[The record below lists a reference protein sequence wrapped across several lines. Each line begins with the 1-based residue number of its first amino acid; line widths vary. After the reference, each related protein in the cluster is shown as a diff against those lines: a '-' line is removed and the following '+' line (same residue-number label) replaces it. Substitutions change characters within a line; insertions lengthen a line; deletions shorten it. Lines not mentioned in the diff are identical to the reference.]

1 MGRVRRRR
9 SKGIT
14 TVFHLRNW
22 RAWLPLTLGK
32 TVGTG
37 LRGKVRSLVLD
48 MFSLKDLSDNQ
59 VERAGRQ
66 MNA

>member
-1 MGRVRRRR
+1 MVAIN
-9 SKGIT
+9 S
-14 TVFHLRNW
+14 V
-22 RAWLPLTLGK
+22 GK

-37 LRGKVRSLVLD
+37 LRRKVRSLVLD
-48 MFSLKDLSDNQ
+48 MFSLKDLLDNQ